1 MGKACRS
8 QRGQFN
14 ITAVTLTRHREDWSM
29 KAVTFTCSLE
39 RLPWLPFFDAIAKET
54 LRQLEVE

>member
-1 MGKACRS
+1 
-8 QRGQFN
+8 
-14 ITAVTLTRHREDWSM
+14 M